1 MGKSR
6 KSKHSGGQRPRHQ
19 PTGLPS
25 VEETLKAET
34 DGASPLALAGG
45 GSIPA
50 SIHTCVDQLQSHE
63 ALEKE
68 CGLLTLAELCGQPE
82 AGPIFRQLRLTRHV
96 APLVLDPEESVRVA
110 AVGTLLAMAQGGND
124 ETVEGMVHDDVMT
137 PTVALLRKYFPCGW
151 TPGTSSKEL
160 DVYVNAVCLLRS
172 LCESS
177 PAALHAFNR
186 DDAIA
191 SIINVTDVKTYN
203 QALVLAVC
211 QCLLT
216 VTESNPPA
224 IESLKRNDD
233 AYHALQH
240 LVQLRPTSE
249 AGHENADAKTLLIS
263 VLAAGVL
270 LNLNGDDLS
279 SVPSPIL
286 SSVMT
291 LIPAILNLDA
301 EVLVAELFKL
311 RPKANKVKARAEID
325 GNGEEA
331 MEEGINGDNDGDGRE
346 NNDDEGEEEEEE
358 EGDVGG
364 GDDDDDEK
372 NGETVGV
379 LSKHHRS
386 KTFERIGDLLTAQ
399 QIALEVLTNI
409 CSSAD
414 DEWED
419 DDGESSTSSDGQLEA
434 AGSREDISVEEDSN
448 NLTLPSEIRDAL
460 VSTATITA
468 ITRCCSSSFSESR
481 VGLEDCLDLA
491 QARLLS
497 RKLCLVQTRALTAL
511 HNLVASNTAS
521 LGDVEGLVNLFT
533 DLFAT
538 MAVVI
543 TTDPENLELLEA
555 TTSAIR
561 AVVTK
566 ISLADKSTALCLFS
580 PTPGDVETLVVIYKA
595 VKGKDVEERNVK
607 INAVR
612 IASILAGSSHVKR
625 EGAVTL
631 KIVGSFLLS
640 ASIDADVA
648 VAAEALDAV
657 FDVFGADDDDDDSAE
672 AMRQVEC
679 QIRLVDRLKDLIP
692 GFQEKVRAQRKLLGP
707 EHRAVVQTVK
717 SNLLRFIKYKSRS

>member
-6 KSKHSGGQRPRHQ
+6 KAKHSGGQRPRHQ

-34 DGASPLALAGG
+34 EGASPLALAGG

-291 LIPAILNLDA
+291 LIPAILNMDA

-311 RPKANKVKARAEID
+311 RPKANKVKARAEFD
-325 GNGEEA
+325 VNGEEA
-331 MEEGINGDNDGDGRE
+331 MEEGINGDDNDGG
-346 NNDDEGEEEEEE
+346 
-358 EGDVGG
+358 
-364 GDDDDDEK
+364 
-372 NGETVGV
+372 
-379 LSKHHRS
+379 
-386 KTFERIGDLLTAQ
+386 
-399 QIALEVLTNI
+399 
-409 CSSAD
+409 D

-434 AGSREDISVEEDSN
+434 AGSREDISVGEDSN

-468 ITRCCSSSFSESR
+468 ITRCCSSPFSESR

-491 QARLLS
+491 QARLVS

-511 HNLVASNTAS
+511 HNLVTSDTAS
-521 LGDVEGLVNLFT
+521 LGGVEGLVNLFT
-533 DLFAT
+533 DLSAT
-538 MAVVI
+538 LAVVS

-566 ISLADKSTALCLFS
+566 ISLVDKSSALCLFS
-580 PTPGDVETLVVIYKA
+580 PTPGDVETLVDIYKA
-595 VKGKDVEERNVK
+595 VKGKDVEKRNVK

-612 IASILAGSSHVKR
+612 IASILAGSSHVMR
-625 EGAVTL
+625 EGPVTL

-648 VAAEALDAV
+648 VAAEALDAI
-657 FDVFGADDDDDDSAE
+657 FDVFGDDDDDDIAE
-672 AMRQVEC
+672 TMRQVEC

-692 GFQEKVRAQRKLLGP
+692 GFQEKVRVQRKLLGP